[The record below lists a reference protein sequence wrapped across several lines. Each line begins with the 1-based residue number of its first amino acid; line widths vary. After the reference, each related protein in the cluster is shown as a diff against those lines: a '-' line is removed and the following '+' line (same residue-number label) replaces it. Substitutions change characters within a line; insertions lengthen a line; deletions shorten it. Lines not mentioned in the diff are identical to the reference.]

1 MAIEYSFKNKGKIIK
16 CVDFDGLYDQI
27 KYITPNINN
36 NTYGILDEL
45 EKEVGWNGK
54 YTVKETINGMKY
66 GFENQTNYFLDLIEQ
81 LRVQEGE
88 GEGLFLDVEGYIY
101 DMGSV
106 VSGIPECCLNQHTSE
121 PKPLIKI
128 YVDISFNCGFTPEQL
143 NNRGV
148 AIANLINT
156 LLLNGVIVELYYFM
170 YNIQSDMD
178 CLITLR
184 VDTNVLPIPV
194 IAFLSS
200 VDYFRKIMFI
210 TMDCVRGK
218 QSECGRGY
226 SQACDF
232 MINKFK
238 KEGIFAIGGGYM
250 DSGLNSN
257 LENIQM
263 ANTYLMKNFELFC
276 KENKIRIE
284 FLDIHED
291 MC

>member
-1 MAIEYSFKNKGKIIK
+1 MIVEYQVKHKGKTIK
-16 CVDFDGLYDQI
+16 CVDFDGLNDQL
-27 KYITPNINN
+27 KYILPNIKN
-36 NTYGILDEL
+36 NTFDIVNEI
-45 EKEVGWNGK
+45 KNKVGWNGS
-54 YTVKETINGMKY
+54 YTLDETINGMKY
-66 GFENQTNYFLDLIEQ
+66 GFDKQTEYFLDLIDQ

-88 GEGLFLDVEGYIY
+88 GEGIFLDTEGYIY

-106 VSGIPECCLNQHTSE
+106 VSGVPECCLNYHMSE

-128 YVDISFNCGFTPEQL
+128 YVDVSFHCGFTPEQL
-143 NNRGV
+143 NNRCT

-178 CLITLR
+178 CLITLN
-184 VDTNVLPIPV
+184 VDVNVLPISI

-218 QSECGRGY
+218 ESECGRGY

-238 KEGIFAIGGGYM
+238 KEGIFFIGAGYTDDNM
-250 DSGLNSN
+250 HKHLNSVI
-257 LENIQM
+257 E
-263 ANTYLMKNFELFC
+263 ANNYLLDSFKLFC
-276 KENKIRIE
+276 KENKIRVN
-284 FLDIHED
+284 FLKQ
-291 MC
+291 